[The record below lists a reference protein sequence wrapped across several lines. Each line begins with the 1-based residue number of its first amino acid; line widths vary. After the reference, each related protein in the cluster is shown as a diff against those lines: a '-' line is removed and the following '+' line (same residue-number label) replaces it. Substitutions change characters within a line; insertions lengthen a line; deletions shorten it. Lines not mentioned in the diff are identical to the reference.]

1 MIAAQRKK
9 RVALDGPLRIIPG
22 MKRTPAE
29 FLSARDFSRVAA
41 AIRYLGEHREQRPT
55 LTDVARHVGLSNF
68 YFNRMFRRWAGVTP
82 KQYLDVLNGHAAMQ
96 ALRSRDS
103 VLDAALETGLS
114 GPGRLHDLMIEL
126 EAATPGELRGRGRD
140 LVIRWGQSE
149 SPFGLL
155 VMAETPRGL
164 CHLSFEETAMVQAPA
179 VLRERWPL
187 ARFERDDARAAE
199 IAAQL
204 LGLGTGSAPLRL
216 RVVGSNFQLRV
227 WRALLERGAHE
238 TLTYGELARALRM
251 PKAARAVGNA
261 VGANPIAW
269 LIPCHHVL
277 RENGALG
284 GYRWGVDRKRAM
296 LAWESLRSVRGSARG
311 TGAGPPPG

>member
-1 MIAAQRKK
+1 MTA
-9 RVALDGPLRIIPG
+9 V
-22 MKRTPAE
+22 PAS
-29 FLSARDFSRVAA
+29 FLSARDFARVAA
-41 AIRYLGEHREQRPT
+41 AIRYLGEHREQRPS
-55 LTDVARHVGLSNF
+55 LTDVAGHAGLSNF
-68 YFNRMFRRWAGVTP
+68 HFNRMFRRWAGVTP
-82 KQYLDVLNGHAAMQ
+82 KQYLDVLNGHAALQ

-140 LVIRWGQSE
+140 LAVTWGQSD
-149 SPFGLL
+149 SPFGTLA
-155 VMAETPRGL
+155 MAETSRGL
-164 CHLSFEETAMVQAPA
+164 CHLSFEDRELAAAPLA
-179 VLRERWPL
+179 LRERWPL
-187 ARFERDDARAAE
+187 ASFVREDGRARAIAE
-199 IAAQL
+199 RL
-204 LGLGTGSAPLRL
+204 LGMGNSGAPLRL
-216 RVVGSNFQLRV
+216 RVAGSNFQIRV

-296 LAWESLRSVRGSARG
+296 LAWESLRAGNSR
-311 TGAGPPPG
+311 AGPLPG

>member
-1 MIAAQRKK
+1 MTRVPAA
-9 RVALDGPLRIIPG
+9 
-22 MKRTPAE
+22 
-29 FLSARDFSRVAA
+29 FLSSRDFARVAA
-41 AIRYLGEHREQRPT
+41 AIRYLGAHREQRPT
-55 LTDVARHVGLSNF
+55 LTDVARHAGLSNF
-68 YFNRMFRRWAGVTP
+68 HFNRMFRRWAGVTP
-82 KQYLDVLNGHAAMQ
+82 KQYLDVLNGHAALH
-96 ALRSRDS
+96 ALHNRDS

-140 LVIRWGQSE
+140 LEVTWGQTD
-149 SPFGLL
+149 SPFGTLAL
-155 VMAETPRGL
+155 AETSRGI
-164 CHLSFEETAMVQAPA
+164 CHLSFEDRELADPPQI
-179 VLRERWPL
+179 LRERWPL
-187 ARFERDDARAAE
+187 ASFLREDGRARAIAE
-199 IAAQL
+199 RL
-204 LGLGTGSAPLRL
+204 LGGGDPEAPLRL
-216 RVVGSNFQLRV
+216 RVAGSNFQIRV
-227 WRALLERGAHE
+227 WRALLERGARE

-296 LAWESLRSVRGSARG
+296 LAWESLRAGVPR
-311 TGAGPPPG
+311 AGPLPG

>member
-1 MIAAQRKK
+1 MTRVPAA
-9 RVALDGPLRIIPG
+9 
-22 MKRTPAE
+22 
-29 FLSARDFSRVAA
+29 FLSSRDFARVAA

-68 YFNRMFRRWAGVTP
+68 HFNRMFRRWAGVTP
-82 KQYLDVLNGHAAMQ
+82 KQYLDVLNGHAALQ

-103 VLDAALETGLS
+103 VLDAALESGLS

-140 LVIRWGQSE
+140 LDITWGQSD
-149 SPFGLL
+149 SPFGTLA
-155 VMAETPRGL
+155 MAETSRGL
-164 CHLSFEETAMVQAPA
+164 CHLSFEDREIVAPPQI
-179 VLRERWPL
+179 LRERWPL
-187 ARFERDDARAAE
+187 ARFVRDDGRAVGIAE
-199 IAAQL
+199 RLIGAADA
-204 LGLGTGSAPLRL
+204 GEPLRL
-216 RVVGSNFQLRV
+216 RVVGSNFQIRV

-296 LAWESLRSVRGSARG
+296 LVWEALRAG
-311 TGAGPPPG
+311 TSTAGPLPG

>member
-1 MIAAQRKK
+1 MRSVPATSVPAA
-9 RVALDGPLRIIPG
+9 
-22 MKRTPAE
+22 
-29 FLSARDFSRVAA
+29 FLSSRDFARVAA
-41 AIRYLGEHREQRPT
+41 AIRYLGERREQRPT

-68 YFNRMFRRWAGVTP
+68 HFNRMFRRWAGVTP
-82 KQYLDVLNGHAAMQ
+82 KQYLDVLNGHAALQ

-140 LVIRWGQSE
+140 LEITWGQSE

-155 VMAETPRGL
+155 AMAETPRGL
-164 CHLSFEETAMVQAPA
+164 CHLSFEDRALDAAPQA
-179 VLRERWPL
+179 LRERWPL
-187 ARFERDDARAAE
+187 ARFVREDARARAIAE
-199 IAAQL
+199 RL
-204 LGLGTGSAPLRL
+204 LGAAESAGPLRL
-216 RVVGSNFQLRV
+216 RVAGSNFQIRV
-227 WRALLERGAHE
+227 WRALLERAAHE
-238 TLTYGELARALRM
+238 TLTYGELARAVKM

-296 LAWESLRSVRGSARG
+296 LAWESLRAGAAS
-311 TGAGPPPG
+311 AGPLPG

>member
-1 MIAAQRKK
+1 MTRAPAA
-9 RVALDGPLRIIPG
+9 
-22 MKRTPAE
+22 
-29 FLSARDFSRVAA
+29 FLSSRDFARVAA

-68 YFNRMFRRWAGVTP
+68 HFNRMFRRWAGVTP
-82 KQYLDVLNGHAAMQ
+82 KQYLDVLNGHAALQ

-126 EAATPGELRGRGRD
+126 EAATPGELRGRGRG
-140 LVIRWGQSE
+140 LEVTWGQSD
-149 SPFGLL
+149 SPFGTLA
-155 VMAETPRGL
+155 MAETSRGI
-164 CHLSFEETAMVQAPA
+164 CHLSFEDRKLAEPPPA
-179 VLRERWPL
+179 LRERWPL
-187 ARFERDDARAAE
+187 ARFVREDGRARAIAE
-199 IAAQL
+199 RL
-204 LGLGTGSAPLRL
+204 HGHGDRDAPLRV
-216 RVVGSNFQLRV
+216 RVAGSNFQIRV

-238 TLTYGELARALRM
+238 TLTYGELARALKM

-296 LAWESLRSVRGSARG
+296 LAWESLRAGAPQ
-311 TGAGPPPG
+311 AGPLPG